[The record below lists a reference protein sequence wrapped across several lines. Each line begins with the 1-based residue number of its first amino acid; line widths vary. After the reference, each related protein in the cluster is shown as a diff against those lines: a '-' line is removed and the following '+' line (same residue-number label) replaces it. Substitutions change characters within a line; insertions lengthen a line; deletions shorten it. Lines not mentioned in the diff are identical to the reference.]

1 MVSRVWRAGEQ
12 TLPGGR
18 EFPWRSQ
25 LSEMFWKDGSLWV
38 TAKTWDSS
46 ARTSHEKPVFLKFDP
61 VTLRPEVIEI
71 PSDEYIAPGVR
82 TTQIANGEIYFAG
95 KEFLWHRDSKG
106 SWSKIPVP
114 VTGVPLIWGNS
125 VVLSGA
131 DAVVRVM
138 LDSQEVRILAS
149 HRRNPAVTPLDSLSL
164 WDAAFTVWPDNKL
177 YALIGKQ
184 QVWRFDEQQ
193 NNWQLLLSATNCG
206 ETLQLEPQGIFF
218 RQSGQCGD
226 TQLFGGWRPGL
237 SAALVFVDSTGCKRQ
252 VHRSVH
258 AAAVEDA

>member
-1 MVSRVWRAGEQ
+1 
-12 TLPGGR
+12 
-18 EFPWRSQ
+18 
-25 LSEMFWKDGSLWV
+25 
-38 TAKTWDSS
+38 
-46 ARTSHEKPVFLKFDP
+46 
-61 VTLRPEVIEI
+61 
-71 PSDEYIAPGVR
+71 
-82 TTQIANGEIYFAG
+82 
-95 KEFLWHRDSKG
+95 
-106 SWSKIPVP
+106 
-114 VTGVPLIWGNS
+114 LIWGNS